1 MGSLKTCFACI
12 ACSRKHGTRIRF
24 SFIHRVIHSTW
35 IIGYWATLGDEKPR
49 R

>member
-1 MGSLKTCFACI
+1 MNQDG
-12 ACSRKHGTRIRF
+12 F
-24 SFIHRVIHSTW
+24 SFIHRVMHSPW